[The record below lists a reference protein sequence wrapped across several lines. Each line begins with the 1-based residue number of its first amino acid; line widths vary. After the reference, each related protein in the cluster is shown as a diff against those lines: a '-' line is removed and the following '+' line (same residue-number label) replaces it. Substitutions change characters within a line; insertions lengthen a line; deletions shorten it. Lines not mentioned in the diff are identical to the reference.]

1 MINKIF
7 LVGFRTTGKSTFGKI
22 LAEKLDWS
30 FYDCDFLITQQ
41 AGEQIDNLT
50 KNGTDWKKFRH
61 MENELLKD
69 VIEMQNVV
77 ISCGGGVGVN
87 DVIDDDSGKTY
98 GELNRETLKN
108 SDNSLVILLTSKDE
122 ITEKRLYRKLLNK
135 RILPLINGGEIDPG
149 ASEDEQ
155 IKLQVKDSMK
165 ALQKRKSLYEL
176 LGDLEIDTS
185 DFILPKRLVNL
196 NAVIGDPVSQSL
208 SPKMHQAGYKALEI
222 DDLNLFMPIKVTEK
236 NLERFVEAIKI
247 LGINGVSV
255 TLPHKESIIKYL
267 DEIDETAKIIGAV
280 NTIVNREGKLY
291 GFNTDWSGAMA
302 ALEKHTDLKN
312 KKAVL
317 FGGGGA
323 ARAMIYGL
331 LQKGAEVTLINRDEE
346 KAKSL
351 AQKFKIKSESLDNLI
366 IAKDA
371 DIIINCT
378 SVGMFEEKSLIPED
392 YFNENQIVFD
402 IITSPKE
409 TKLIKNAKSKSAKVV
424 YGYEM
429 LLYQGVE
436 QFKLFTNFEA
446 PDKEMEDAIKN
457 D

>member
-7 LVGFRTTGKSTFGKI
+7 LVGFRTTGKSTLGKI

-41 AGEQIDNLT
+41 AGEQIDALT
-50 KNGTDWKKFRH
+50 KNGADWKKFRY

-87 DVIDDDSGKTY
+87 DVIDDESGKTF
-98 GELNRETLKN
+98 GELNKETLKN
-108 SDNSLVILLTSKDE
+108 SDNSLIILLTSKDE

-135 RILPLINGGEIDPG
+135 RILPLINGEDIDPT

-165 ALQKRKSLYEL
+165 ALQKRKALYEE
-176 LGDLEIDTS
+176 LGDIEIDTS

-196 NAVIGDPVSQSL
+196 NVVIGDPISQSL
-208 SPKMHQAGYKALEI
+208 SPKMHHAGYKALDI
-222 DDLNLFMPIKVTEK
+222 SDLNLFMPVKVKEEK
-236 NLERFVEAIKI
+236 LEKFVESIRT

-255 TLPHKESIIKYL
+255 TLPHKERIMEFL
-267 DEIDETAKIIGAV
+267 DEIDETAKTIGAV
-280 NTIVNREGKLY
+280 NTVINREGNLY
-291 GFNTDWSGAMA
+291 GFNTDWSGAMT
-302 ALEKHTDLKN
+302 ALEKHTGINNKN
-312 KKAVL
+312 AL
-317 FGGGGA
+317 IFGGGGS

-331 LQKGAEVTLINRDEE
+331 TKKGANVTVVNRDLE
-346 KAKSL
+346 KAKTL
-351 AQKFKIKSESLDNLI
+351 AEKFGIKYEKLENI
-366 IAKDA
+366 EKAKDM

-378 SVGMFEEKSLIPED
+378 SVGMLEDKSLVPEE
-392 YFNENQIVFD
+392 FINQNQIIFD

-409 TKLIKNAKSKSAKVV
+409 TKLIKNAKAKDAKVV

-446 PDKEMEDAIKN
+446 PVKEMENALN